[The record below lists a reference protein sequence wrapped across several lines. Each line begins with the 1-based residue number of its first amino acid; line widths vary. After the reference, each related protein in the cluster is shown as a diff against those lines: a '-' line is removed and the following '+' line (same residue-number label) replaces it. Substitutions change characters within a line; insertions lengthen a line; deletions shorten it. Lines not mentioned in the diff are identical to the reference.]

1 MKTITVIFYLLFFSN
16 GFAQVQKAPLNV
28 LVMDKTRTAIANDK
42 VTFTGRKSGK
52 EFVGIT
58 NQRGQFMVHLPAGDV
73 YGIKVDVIGEEL
85 DHSTFEVPTPPPG
98 SEFNTVTLE
107 IVYELPTSIV
117 LDDLHFSSGQ
127 AVIQSSSY
135 KMLNELSDYLVRKKT
150 MKIRVEGHT
159 DDAGSDASNQELSTK
174 RAKAVRQY
182 LIKKGVSADRISA
195 LGFGEVHPI
204 ADNTT
209 PQGRALNR
217 RTEIH
222 VIK

>member
-1 MKTITVIFYLLFFSN
+1 MKTMTILLYLFLCTN
-16 GFAQVQKAPLNV
+16 GFSQVQKAPMNV
-28 LVMDKTRTAIANDK
+28 IVMDKSRTAIANDK

-58 NQRGQFMVHLPAGDV
+58 NQLGQFMVHLPAGDV

-107 IVYELPTSIV
+107 IVYEIPTSIV
-117 LDDLHFSSGQ
+117 LEDLHFSSGQ
-127 AVIQSSSY
+127 ATIQSSSFE
-135 KMLNELSDYLVRKKT
+135 MLNELTDYLIRKKT

-159 DDAGSDASNQELSTK
+159 DDAGSETSNQELSTK

-182 LIKKGVSADRISA
+182 LIKKGVPAARVSA
-195 LGFGEVHPI
+195 LGFGETRPV
-204 ADNTT
+204 ADNAT

-222 VIK
+222 VIE

>member
-1 MKTITVIFYLLFFSN
+1 
-16 GFAQVQKAPLNV
+16 
-28 LVMDKTRTAIANDK
+28 MDKSRAGIPNDK

-58 NQRGQFMVHLPAGDV
+58 DQRGQFMVHLPAGDV

-98 SEFNTVTLE
+98 AEFNTVTLE
-107 IVYELPTSIV
+107 IVYETPASIV
-117 LDDLHFSSGQ
+117 LEDLHFSSGQ
-127 AVIQSSSY
+127 ATIQSSSFE
-135 KMLNELSDYLVRKKT
+135 MLNELASYLVRKNT

-159 DDAGSDASNQELSTK
+159 DDAGSETSNQELSTK
-174 RAKAVRQY
+174 RANAVRQY
-182 LIKKGVSADRISA
+182 LIKKGVPTARISA
-195 LGFGEVHPI
+195 LGYGEAHPM
-204 ADNTT
+204 AENTT

-222 VIK
+222 VVE